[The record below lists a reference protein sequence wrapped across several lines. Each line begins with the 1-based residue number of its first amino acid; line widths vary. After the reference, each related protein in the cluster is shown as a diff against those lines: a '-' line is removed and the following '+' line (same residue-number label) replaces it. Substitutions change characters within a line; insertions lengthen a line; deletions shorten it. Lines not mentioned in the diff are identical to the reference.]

1 MKRPL
6 AVTAIVL
13 AALLLAGC
21 TAGSGGSA
29 SSTAEGGASG
39 GAGVPAQIAPDGAPG
54 KAADGSANGGFT
66 GADSNTDVN
75 AGNRDVVTTGQ
86 VSLNVEDPI
95 ASAQDAADIT
105 LRAGGRIDSRTENP
119 AGGTGT
125 STGNPGGVPGP
136 SENQAASA
144 SLTLRIPADKLDQ
157 ALTALKKLGTVN
169 SVSLNASDVTQQTQD
184 LDARITALTTSVDR
198 LLDLMTRATST
209 TDLIAIESAL
219 SDRQAQLES
228 LQSQRDLLSDQIDY
242 STLTLELHSIGTL
255 APGSPDNFWTA
266 ITAGWKTLVAALG
279 GLVVALGF
287 ALPWLVALA
296 VVALLALLGVRLA
309 RRRKAAPSVEP
320 VETP

>member
-6 AVTAIVL
+6 AVPAIVL

-29 SSTAEGGASG
+29 SSTAEGGVSS
-39 GAGVPAQIAPDGAPG
+39 GAGVPVQIAPDQAPG
-54 KAADGSANGGFT
+54 KAADGNASGGFT

-75 AGNRDVVTTGQ
+75 AGNRDIVTTGQ
-86 VSLNVEDPI
+86 VSLNVKDPI

-105 LRAGGRIDSRTENP
+105 LQAGGRIDSRTENP
-119 AGGTGT
+119 GLGAGA
-125 STGNPGGVPGP
+125 GNPGGIPGP
-136 SENQAASA
+136 AENQAASA
-144 SLTLRIPADKLDQ
+144 TLTLRIPAQKLDQ
-157 ALTALKKLGTVN
+157 ALSALKKLGTVN

-209 TDLIAIESAL
+209 TDLVAIESAL

-255 APGSPDNFWTA
+255 TPGSPDNFWTA
-266 ITAGWKTLVAALG
+266 ITAGWNSLVAALG

-296 VVALLALLGVRLA
+296 VLALIALLGVRLA
-309 RRRKAAPSVEP
+309 KRRKAAPPAEP
-320 VETP
+320 VESP